1 MQTDVTVDNSEQ
13 KITGSLKFIEGGIA
27 QTGPLAGDGYFMA
40 LEFDDIPEGATSVK
54 VGMYP
59 SYGTGLVEV
68 INDPDLNGVFKVHD
82 TNQKFAVQCSDGTE
96 TVIKYYD
103 LSGLSLID

>member
-1 MQTDVTVDNSEQ
+1 MQTDVTVDNTDL

-27 QTGPLAGDGYFMA
+27 QSGPLSGDGYFMA
-40 LEFDDIPEGATSVK
+40 LEFDDIPADATSVK

-68 INDPDLNGVFKVHD
+68 IDDPDLNGVFKVHD
-82 TNQKFAVQCSDGTE
+82 TNQKFAVECSNDTE

-103 LSGLSLID
+103 LSELCLID

>member
-1 MQTDVTVDNSEQ
+1 MQTDVTVDNTDL

-27 QTGPLAGDGYFMA
+27 QSGPLSGDGYFMA
-40 LEFDDIPEGATSVK
+40 LEFDDIPADATSVK

-68 INDPDLNGVFKVHD
+68 IDDPDLNGVFKVHD
-82 TNQKFAVQCSDGTE
+82 TNQKFAVECSNDTE

-103 LSGLSLID
+103 LSELSLID